1 MNCIKCGKRYKK
13 TLSNCPF
20 CNEINPKYLEGNTIA
35 IEANKE
41 DLSLTALIFNQIDE
55 FNNEDKDVTKK
66 VDNVSKKEN
75 KNKDEFGTDK
85 DIKKRKKI
93 LILTFTTMLFI
104 VCLLSV
110 MFFAFRGEND
120 NYDYIYELKV
130 IMIDYEK
137 NVDNSNIYNVLS
149 YVIDDDDKINKV
161 HDNTFA
167 IIKEWIKEFKDKE
180 YNGLEDFEKQKN
192 NLKEKINYVFD
203 INYENVKLMRFKD
216 YEALIEDVDNYYNEG
231 KVFYDALS
239 YYNKKYYNEAYTLL
253 DVIKEDELFYD
264 KANLYKKKIINDVLS
279 LIKKDI
285 AKLEKNINED
295 NVNNLDIYSEIEN
308 IILSYNDIY
317 GSIYLSN
324 NGEYNKLLNEYRA
337 KVIEYSDKV

>member
-1 MNCIKCGKRYKK
+1 M
-13 TLSNCPF
+13 
-20 CNEINPKYLEGNTIA
+20 
-35 IEANKE
+35 
-41 DLSLTALIFNQIDE
+41 E

-279 LIKKDI
+279 LVKKDI
-285 AKLEKNINED
+285 AK
-295 NVNNLDIYSEIEN
+295 
-308 IILSYNDIY
+308 
-317 GSIYLSN
+317 
-324 NGEYNKLLNEYRA
+324 
-337 KVIEYSDKV
+337 